1 MINSLNLKTLAIKYL
16 FNFKSLL
23 KLLIIFNITLLMI
36 YEVFL
41 HPFLLKSISSKNDL
55 IDRDYYTAIFNNI
68 PYAIII
74 TTISIFFILI
84 FYKNIKKIIE
94 LPKIKILTF
103 CIVSSIFI
111 QLILLFF
118 ITTVPISDSKHHI
131 DNANL
136 LYETGRYVNSY
147 GNFSAFW
154 TVGLPAYL
162 VFLKTIS
169 PDFILIAKLI
179 NILFS
184 IGLIISCYLIFK
196 NHLTPR
202 ALNIFLII
210 FTFFPNNLFSSN
222 IILTDYPFL
231 FFLWVSILI
240 IYKIR
245 NKPSILL
252 SALLGISLALASYL
266 RPIGIVLTIM
276 FAVILF
282 FRNYPIGIKSSVIMF
297 TTFTIILL
305 PWGIR
310 NFNLFNSIVPVS
322 TNGGYIFLMGN
333 HQNSSGGVN
342 FDFEYNLSNP
352 NEIKESNKAYSRA
365 FSDII
370 ENPIKS
376 IIRLPLKILHTYY
389 RGDSS
394 ITWGLKKT
402 EQEISGVIKS
412 LIFYITNLVFYLIIW
427 LNICS
432 IFLSRKKTMFKKY
445 PEMLVLSV
453 YIFLIIIIFVGSE
466 RYHIPLLPIH
476 IFLAAKY
483 FEIR

>member
-1 MINSLNLKTLAIKYL
+1 MISSQNIKSVIKENL
-16 FNFKSLL
+16 FDFKNLL
-23 KLLIIFNITLLMI
+23 KLLIIFNILLLMI
-36 YEVFL
+36 YETFL
-41 HPFLLKSISSKNDL
+41 HSFLLKSISGKEDI
-55 IDRDYYTAIFNNI
+55 IDRDYYTVIFNNI
-68 PYAIII
+68 HYAIII
-74 TTISIFFILI
+74 TIIFIFFILI
-84 FYKNIKKIIE
+84 FYKNMKKILE
-94 LPKIKILTF
+94 LPNTKILNF
-103 CIVSSIFI
+103 CIVSTIVI
-111 QLILLFF
+111 QLILLLV

-136 LYETGRYVNSY
+136 LYETGRYVNSA

-162 VFLKTIS
+162 VLLKTIS

-179 NILFS
+179 NILLS
-184 IGLIISCYLIFK
+184 TSLIVICYFIFK

-202 ALNIFLII
+202 ALNVFLLI

-231 FFLWVSILI
+231 FFLWASILI
-240 IYKIR
+240 MYKIR
-245 NKPSILL
+245 KKPSVWL
-252 SALLGISLALASYL
+252 SVLLGVSFALASYL

-282 FRNYPIGIKSSVIMF
+282 FRNYPTGIKNSMIMF
-297 TTFTIILL
+297 TAFILILL

-310 NFNLFNSIVPVS
+310 NFILFHSILPVS

-333 HQNSSGGVN
+333 HKNSSGGVN
-342 FDFEYNLSNP
+342 FNFEYNLSNP
-352 NEIKESNKAYSRA
+352 NEAEESSKAYSRA
-365 FSDII
+365 FSDILD
-370 ENPIKS
+370 NPIKS
-376 IIRLPLKILHTYY
+376 IIRLPLKIFHTYY

-402 EQEISGVIKS
+402 EQKIPGIIKS
-412 LIFYITNLVFYLIIW
+412 LIFYITNLGFYLIIL
-427 LNICS
+427 LNIYV
-432 IFLSRKKTMFKKY
+432 IFLSRKKNIFKKY